1 MASAAT
7 RIFEKNPVD
16 IASIFARELQP
27 ERALEGLPPIV
38 FLITSDIS
46 EQKPLKSLVVREGWR
61 FETFESAREFLA
73 RPRPLVPSCVILD
86 LSPELNPLEQQKAI
100 IRERSEVP
108 IIVIS
113 CHADV
118 PTTVQAMRAGAIDF
132 FVRPFREEALL
143 LRVRATLERSRLTLQ
158 REMEISNLRN
168 CYALLTS
175 RERQMMALV
184 VSGLLN
190 KQTGAELGI
199 SEITV
204 KAHRGHVMRKMKAN
218 SLPDLVRME
227 SALGPAQSDRGLRL
241 PGQKNARVA
250 ALA

>member
-7 RIFEKNPVD
+7 RIFAMNPVN
-16 IASIFARELQP
+16 IASIFEPALDS
-27 ERALEGLPPIV
+27 ERASAGVPPIV

-46 EQKPLKSLVVREGWR
+46 EHEPLKSLVVREGWR

-86 LSPELNPLEQQKAI
+86 LSPELNRLEQQKAI
-100 IRERSEVP
+100 ARERSEIP
-108 IIVIS
+108 IIVVS
-113 CHADV
+113 RYADV

-132 FVRPFREEALL
+132 FVRPFSEEAVL
-143 LRVRATLERSRLTLQ
+143 LRVRATLERSRLALK
-158 REMEISNLRN
+158 REMEISDLRN

-175 RERQMMALV
+175 RERQVMALV

-204 KAHRGHVMRKMKAN
+204 KAHRGHVMQKMKAN
-218 SLPDLVRME
+218 SLPDLVRMAY
-227 SALGPAQSDRGLRL
+227 ALGPTQNDRGQQPLR
-241 PGQKNARVA
+241 QISTQVA
-250 ALA
+250 AA